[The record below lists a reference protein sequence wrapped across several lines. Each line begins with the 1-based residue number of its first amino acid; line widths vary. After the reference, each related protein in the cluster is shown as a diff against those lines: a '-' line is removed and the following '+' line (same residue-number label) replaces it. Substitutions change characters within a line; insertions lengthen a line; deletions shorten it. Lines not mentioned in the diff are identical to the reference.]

1 MKFMVNWSMNHEGWL
16 PILEVFSSMTP
27 EQRADVGDGV
37 KMIGRWHDTNSRSG
51 VAIMET
57 TDLAALN
64 RYLGQWNPFMDLDV
78 SPVLDDEET
87 AALAKDVLADHN
99 GCAIERLISDGTART
114 CRLARYDPVS
124 DANLIRVFC

>member
-1 MKFMVNWSMNHEGWL
+1 MKFKVEWSMGCEAYL
-16 PILEVFSSMTP
+16 DILNVFSSMTP

-37 KMIGRWHDTNSRSG
+37 TMIGRWHDTNSRSG

-64 RYLGQWNPFMDLDV
+64 RYLGKWNPFMDLDV

-87 AALAKDVLADHN
+87 AALAKDILADHN
-99 GCAIERLISDGTART
+99 HVG
-114 CRLARYDPVS
+114 
-124 DANLIRVFC
+124 

>member
-1 MKFMVNWSMNHEGWL
+1 MKFMVTWSINEEQWL

-27 EQRADVGDGV
+27 EQRADVGDSV
-37 KMIGRWHDTNSRSG
+37 KMIGRWHETASKTG

-64 RYLGQWNPFMDLDV
+64 RYLGKWNPFMDLDV

-99 GCAIERLISDGTART
+99 HGD
-114 CRLARYDPVS
+114 
-124 DANLIRVFC
+124 

>member
-1 MKFMVNWSMNHEGWL
+1 MKFKVEWSMGCEGYL
-16 PILEVFSSMTP
+16 DILNVFSSMTP

-37 KMIGRWHDTNSRSG
+37 KMIGRWHDTASRTG

-99 GCAIERLISDGTART
+99 HGG
-114 CRLARYDPVS
+114 
-124 DANLIRVFC
+124 

>member
-1 MKFMVNWSMNHEGWL
+1 MRLFVGFAFGAGDITLNLWQETVMKFKVEWSMGCEGYL
-16 PILEVFSSMTP
+16 DILNIFSSMTP

-37 KMIGRWHDTNSRSG
+37 TMIGRWHDTNSRSG

-64 RYLGQWNPFMDLDV
+64 RYLGQWNPYMDLDV

-87 AALAKDVLADHN
+87 AALAKDVLADHKAYH
-99 GCAIERLISDGTART
+99 GG
-114 CRLARYDPVS
+114 
-124 DANLIRVFC
+124 

>member
-1 MKFMVNWSMNHEGWL
+1 MRLFVVFAFGAGDITLNLWQEAVMKFMVSWSINHEQWL
-16 PILEVFSSMTP
+16 PILEKFSGMTP

-37 KMIGRWHDTNSRSG
+37 TMIGRWHDTNSRSG

-64 RYLGQWNPFMDLDV
+64 RYLGKWNPFMDLDV

-99 GCAIERLISDGTART
+99 HGD
-114 CRLARYDPVS
+114 
-124 DANLIRVFC
+124 

>member
-1 MKFMVNWSMNHEGWL
+1 MKFKVEWSMGCEGYL
-16 PILEVFSSMTP
+16 DILNVFSSMTP

-37 KMIGRWHDTNSRSG
+37 TMIGRWHDMNSRSG

-87 AALAKDVLADHN
+87 AALAKNVLADHN
-99 GCAIERLISDGTART
+99 HGG
-114 CRLARYDPVS
+114 
-124 DANLIRVFC
+124 